1 MRRCGRSTKHGYR
14 PLALNT
20 RNFVTIISAAILIGT
35 EVFALA
41 FAAGWAIAGIFEL
54 GTTVQYAL
62 MGLFSL
68 LGLYVMVRFVQSAN
82 KVEPI
87 RG

>member
-1 MRRCGRSTKHGYR
+1 MHAVGI
-14 PLALNT
+14 NN
-20 RNFVTIISAAILIGT
+20 RNFTTIICAAILIGT
-35 EVFALA
+35 EVFGLA

-54 GTTVQYAL
+54 GDAVQYAL

-68 LGLYVMVRFVQSAN
+68 AGLYVMVRFVQMAD

>member
-1 MRRCGRSTKHGYR
+1 MGY
-14 PLALNT
+14 NT
-20 RNFVTIISAAILIGT
+20 RNLVTIICAAILIGT
-35 EVFALA
+35 EVFAIA

-54 GTTVQYAL
+54 GSTVQYAL

-68 LGLYVMVRFVQSAN
+68 CGVYVMVRFVQAAN

>member
-1 MRRCGRSTKHGYR
+1 M
-14 PLALNT
+14 ALNT
-20 RNFVTIISAAILIGT
+20 RNFVTIACAAILIGT

-41 FAAGWAIAGIFEL
+41 FAAGWAIAGMFEL

-68 LGLYVMVRFVQSAN
+68 LGLYVMAKFVQAAN

-87 RG
+87 RS

>member
-1 MRRCGRSTKHGYR
+1 MGY
-14 PLALNT
+14 NT
-20 RNFVTIISAAILIGT
+20 RNLVTIICAAILIGT

-62 MGLFSL
+62 MALFSAF
-68 LGLYVMVRFVQSAN
+68 GLYVMVRFVQAAN

-87 RG
+87 RN